1 MANPGGV
8 DFNTSPYYDDFDE
21 DKKFVRVLYRP
32 GRAVQARELT
42 QAQTLQQTQTKR
54 FAEFFFKQ
62 GAIVE
67 GCEQNLD
74 LSLNFVKL
82 QNTYNGSEAN
92 VAAFNGSIVFGAN
105 SGIKAYCGIVTD
117 LDGTDPKTLFINYA
131 TNGTQVLTV
140 NNAPTTLV
148 PGNKIIFSTG
158 NTATIEAAYID
169 PITGTNKIFVSN
181 VSGTL
186 TTTTANTV
194 TSTSSTLV
202 VNVTNITSYTSN
214 TAFANSETI
223 FTANTSTRAYAIA
236 AATNATRNV
245 VDEGL
250 ATQTIYNYGSKIT
263 VANGVIWMADHFVK
277 HTNQTILLDKY
288 SNVPSYKIGLVP
300 TKSFVDYIADNSLV
314 DNAQGTPNYQAPG
327 ADRFKIDSIL
337 TKVALGATTDE
348 NEFITVTEVEEGIT
362 RKRKI
367 TTVDNNLEDVMA
379 KRTNEESGNYTISD
393 PIVTVREHLL
403 TGTNGGRYTSAEGGN
418 NTLLLVE
425 VDPFTSYTSGYRN
438 EIIARTPIDVQ
449 KGLAT
454 SYVDQTKTQ
463 INYGQYILVNELV
476 GAWDLM
482 ESTQID
488 LYDTAQQVITNG
500 THSTATVTGTKIGTA
515 RVRSIEYLSGSK
527 GQPDARYYLYI
538 YEIVMNSGKNFKD
551 VRSIYDFGT
560 PKRFADIADV
570 TPYGAVLQETGFNS
584 MIFKLPY
591 QAVKTIRSDV
601 GNVET
606 AFRFKKKFTVSFTSG
621 VSTIATDVVT
631 ETFVGTGTLNS
642 TQKNDYYMVVVN
654 NAGANVETTALTGTV
669 TIGAGSNTVTG
680 SATSFTTQVSVG
692 DFIKVNSLTKQ
703 IASITNATSLVL
715 TSTHATGATSNT
727 FTKVLPAGTILAL
740 GTNGGK
746 GSTRTVTVSSPGTAS
761 IDLQENATFT
771 ADIIVSMDRA
781 SAKEKIKTLNYATQ
795 ANIQPNTHISG
806 LAGPFGLGYG
816 DIYQLR
822 AVYQSSSFLASAST
836 SNTNVTSY
844 FTLDNGQRDYGYE
857 HGSIKP
863 ITGFTPT
870 GRLLAVFD
878 NFTHDTSQGVGYLSV
893 DSYPVNDVTTSNTT
907 ITTSQIPIFT
917 SPITKTTYNLR
928 DCIDF
933 RPIKTANTSLNAIDD
948 GTYQVPTYG
957 LRIPQSGSD
966 FSASLIY
973 YKGRISK
980 VYINNRG
987 VFGINDGV
995 PPSAGNQKAES
1006 PPTKPDTLELA
1017 ELTIP
1022 PYPSNPID
1030 VKIKLL
1036 KNKRFTMR
1044 DVAKLNDR
1052 VEKLEYFTALN
1063 FLEKQATDTT
1073 QLDDNGFDR
1082 FKNGIIVDP
1091 FSGFAVSNPVSSD
1104 WAAAID
1110 RTNRFATALQDN
1122 ANTSGMRYNGTLSET
1137 THTTGNKIML
1147 PYTEVEAPGLK
1158 QPYASA
1164 QIRLAEEL
1172 NFVWQGELIAVPHV
1186 DNFFETTNDT
1196 SKAIVYNDTGDADN
1210 WKALVNAWN
1219 SEVAPLNVHW
1229 IGNSLQK
1236 NIDTATAQTT
1246 QVGNFNVTTAIQ
1258 NTTQIAYNQLASGS
1272 SATSSKQDV
1281 AFDRVVKV
1289 ETALWMRQREFAI
1302 RATGLKNNARIYAFF
1317 DGVNVT
1323 SNCYQI
1329 QLLSNTTFQQLNSKY
1344 DNSGYLTEQGTT
1356 WLAIADGS
1364 TQSLTVKN
1372 NEIYLLF
1379 RVPYR
1384 KFYVGQR
1391 EFLVTDSPTNSAGT
1405 TLTSAKTTIF
1415 AQGIQQST
1423 GSVTI
1428 NSRPYNVSFNGDTNI
1443 TLLGRRTINQE
1454 RVEIGRQVVPPPVN
1468 VWAGTGVD
1476 PLSQSFY
1483 VDPQTY
1489 PKGFYTTSVD
1499 LYFRTKSRD
1508 DNRNVRVEIR
1518 EVDNGYPSPKFVG
1531 IGDEAVVN
1539 NKDINIS
1546 EDASASTKFTFK
1558 NPIFLASGNDYAF
1571 TMRPENN
1578 DADYAVWVAE
1588 LGAID
1593 VTNPDKN
1600 TRIESAYNSGVL
1612 FSSSNDRTHTA
1623 RQNLDVKFTMRVA
1636 EFSTSSKVAYWTNIP
1651 ISTAFQYDVLTPMIG
1666 DQVLP
1671 GTNITYDI
1679 KTADSAYSV
1688 DGSYTTIKNYEKLTN
1703 RSRKQISANTAED
1716 ANSFKSL
1723 QLRATLSTNDKYIS
1737 PYIDNENIL
1746 FNFSKNIINN
1756 AYYTPITGTIKYT
1769 TDTAVVGVGT
1779 DFSNTVYAGEYAD
1792 FGVEYR
1798 RIASVTNST
1807 YLTVTSAFTT
1817 SNVANQTMSIRNE
1830 EHPTGPYSS
1839 QSRYITKVV
1848 TLNDG
1853 FEASDVVVY
1862 LDVNRPPGTSIK
1874 VYVKVLNEND
1884 SDSFDDKF
1892 YTPLELSGTETF
1904 TLDQTDFKEEKYVVP
1919 MSIKTGGSTMLVG
1932 NVAISNVS
1940 TTVTGT
1946 STRFIEDL
1954 KIGDTIAVGANRTNR
1969 IVTTISNNISL
1980 TVDSAFSTVATSQD
1994 IFKVLNNSIAY
2005 TTPDGRTF
2013 QGYKYFAIKVVF
2025 LSSNPNYATRIKNLR
2040 GIALA

>member
-42 QAQTLQQTQTKR
+42 QAQTIQQTQTKR

-74 LSLNFVKL
+74 LGLNFVKL

-92 VAAFNGSIVFGAN
+92 VAAFNGSIVYGAN

-117 LDGTDPKTLFINYA
+117 LEGTDPKTLFINYA

-148 PGNKIIFSTG
+148 PGNKITFSTG

-202 VNVTNITSYTSN
+202 VNVTNITNYTSN

-223 FTANTSTRAYAIA
+223 FTANTSTRAYANA
-236 AATNATRNV
+236 ASTNAIRNV

-250 ATQTIYNYGSKIT
+250 ETETIYYYGSKIT
-263 VANGVIWMADHFVK
+263 VSNGIIWMADHFVN

-327 ADRFKIDSIL
+327 ADRFKIDSVL

-348 NEFITVTEVEEGIT
+348 NEFITVTEIEDGIT
-362 RKRKI
+362 RRRKV
-367 TTVDNNLEDVMA
+367 TTVDSNLEDVMA

-393 PIVTVREHLL
+393 PIVTVREHLSN
-403 TGTNGGRYTSAEGGN
+403 GSNGGRYTSGQGGN
-418 NTLLLVE
+418 NNILLVE

-438 EIIARTPIDVQ
+438 EIIAKTPIDVQ

-454 SYVDQTKTQ
+454 NYVDQTKTQ

-476 GAWDLM
+476 GAWDVM
-482 ESTQID
+482 ETTQVD
-488 LYDTAQQVITNG
+488 LYDAAQQVVTNA
-500 THSTATVTGTKIGTA
+500 THSTATVSGNKIGTA
-515 RVRSIEYLSGSK
+515 RVRSVEYVSGSK
-527 GQPDARYYLYI
+527 GQPDARYYLYL
-538 YEIVMNSGKNFKD
+538 YEITMNSGQNFKD
-551 VRSIYDFGT
+551 VRSVYDSAT

-584 MIFKLPY
+584 MLFKLPY
-591 QAVKTIRSDV
+591 QAIKTIRSDA

-654 NAGANVETTALTGTV
+654 NAGANVETSALTGTV
-669 TIGAGSNTVTG
+669 TVGAASNTVTG
-680 SATSFTTQVSVG
+680 SGTSFTTQVSIG
-692 DFIKVNSLTKQ
+692 DFIKINSLTKQ
-703 IASITNATSLVL
+703 IASITNATSLTL
-715 TSTHATGATSNT
+715 TSTHATGATANT
-727 FTKVLPAGTILAL
+727 FTKVLPTGTVLAL

-781 SAKEKIKTLNYATQ
+781 NAKEKIKTLNYATQ
-795 ANIQPNTHISG
+795 ANINPNTHISG

-816 DIYQLR
+816 DVYQLR
-822 AVYQSSSFLASAST
+822 SVYQSSSFATAATT
-836 SNTNVTSY
+836 SNTNVTAH
-844 FTLDNGQRDYGYE
+844 FTLDTGQRDYAYE
-857 HGSIKP
+857 HGTITP
-863 ITGFTPT
+863 VTGFTPT

-893 DSYPVNDVTTSNTT
+893 DSYPVNDTTTSNTT
-907 ITTSQIPIFT
+907 ITTAQIPIFT
-917 SPITKTTYNLR
+917 SPTTKTAYNLR

-933 RPIKTANTSLNAIDD
+933 RSIKTANTSLNAIDD

-966 FSASLIY
+966 FDADLVY

-1006 PPTKPDTLELA
+1006 PPTKPDTLEIA

-1091 FSGFAVSNPVSSD
+1091 FSGFAVSNPVSTD
-1104 WAAAID
+1104 WASAID

-1137 THTTGNKIML
+1137 ANTTGNKIML

-1164 QIRLAEEL
+1164 QLRLAEEL
-1172 NFVWQGELIAVPHV
+1172 NFVWKGELTAVPFV

-1210 WKALVNAWN
+1210 WKALINAWN

-1229 IGNSLQK
+1229 IGNSLQT
-1236 NIDTATAQTT
+1236 NIDRSTAQTA
-1246 QVGNFNVTTAIQ
+1246 QQGNFNVTTAIQ

-1289 ETALWMRQREFAI
+1289 ETALWMRRREFAI
-1302 RATGLKNNARIYAFF
+1302 HATGLKNNARLYAFF
-1317 DGVNVT
+1317 DGVDVT
-1323 SNCYQI
+1323 ANCYQI
-1329 QLLSNTTFQQLNSKY
+1329 QLLGTTTFQQLNSKY
-1344 DNSGYLTEQGTT
+1344 DNNGYLTEEGTS
-1356 WLAIADGS
+1356 WNAIADGA
-1364 TQSLTVKN
+1364 TQPLIVKN
-1372 NEIYLLF
+1372 NQIHLVFE
-1379 RVPYR
+1379 VPYR
-1384 KFYVGQR
+1384 TFYVGQR
-1391 EFLVTDSPTNSAGT
+1391 EFLVTDSPTNSSGT
-1405 TLTSAKTTIF
+1405 TLTAARNTIF

-1428 NSRPYNVSFNGDTNI
+1428 NSRPYNVTFNDQTNI
-1443 TLLGRRTINQE
+1443 TLLGRRTISQE
-1454 RVEIGRQVVPPPVN
+1454 RVEIGRAVVPPPAN
-1468 VWAGTGVD
+1468 QWPGVD

-1489 PKGFYTTSVD
+1489 PKGFYATSID
-1499 LYFRTKSRD
+1499 LYFRTKSKD

-1539 NKDINIS
+1539 NRNINIS
-1546 EDASASTKFTFK
+1546 TDATTATKFTFK

-1588 LGAID
+1588 LGSID

-1636 EFSTSSKVAYWTNIP
+1636 EFTTSSKVAYWANIP
-1651 ISTAFQYDVLTPMIG
+1651 ISNAFQYDVLTPIIG

-1679 KTADSAYSV
+1679 KTTDSAYAV
-1688 DGSYTTIKNYEKLTN
+1688 DGSYTTIKNYEKLIN

-1716 ANSFKSL
+1716 TNSFKSL

-1756 AYYTPITGTIKYT
+1756 DYYTPITGTIRYT

-1779 DFSNTVYAGEYAD
+1779 DFSNTVFAGEYAD
-1792 FGVEYR
+1792 FGTEYR
-1798 RIASVTNST
+1798 RVASVTNAT

-1817 SNVANQTMSIRNE
+1817 SNAVAQTMSTRNE

-1853 FEASDVVVY
+1853 FEASDMVVY
-1862 LDVNRPPGTSIK
+1862 LDVNRPPGTSIRI
-1874 VYVKVLNEND
+1874 YTKVLNEND

-1904 TLDQTDFKEEKYVVP
+1904 TLDQTDFKEEKYAIP
-1919 MSIKTGGSTMLVG
+1919 TSIKTGGSTMLTG

-1946 STRFIEDL
+1946 STRFTEDL
-1954 KIGDTIAVGANRTNR
+1954 KIGDTIAVGVTRVNRV
-1969 IVTTISNNISL
+1969 VTTIANNISL
-1980 TVDSAFSTVATSQD
+1980 TVDSAFSTVSSGQD

-2025 LSSNPNYATRIKNLR
+2025 LSSNPNYAPKIKNLR